1 MVTSVVEVLGNVF
14 EFAFKLGFLKGRV
27 EDYESFK
34 ESGFEEIKS
43 KFLSNELEELA
54 FVWEQLK
61 GLVPFEL
68 GNPPQELK
76 NLGLGQTDKNT
87 LLFLFLLGYYEGSLY
102 GKGFRDIKDIRF
114 IKYQLGE
121 GSQIA
126 GIYINADLLFI
137 ADGVLYVVDFK
148 LGGAEGDIRT
158 LLDKGEGVIP
168 YRVYGLPVNV
178 SLGEVGFERFVLS
191 LLEMEEELLSLKTAN
206 PELKGF
212 LQVISYG
219 VDYLCEEKP
228 KDVREVS
235 LSLFYPLAEPFSA
248 RFYWN
253 GEDLSPYRER
263 VRQLYEKI
271 KQIDWEYSQ
280 AVAES
285 RARRE
290 RLLEEVPKEI
300 ERLKEEM
307 QKRENVEEIIEPGKI
322 AETRKHVGKE
332 LDDFFSKTQDIKA
345 LCLLHSAGSGKTTQ
359 TRNRILMQE
368 GKHIVLY
375 MATRKVLVDREYKK
389 LKDLKDAL
397 EGSGKGIDPRDKE
410 YIKVFEYLKHSNKS
424 IGLVYEKR
432 QDSKGRHVEN
442 IGDTYRNLSANS
454 GILKRTVEQILNLI
468 GKKDIIWALCTQQ
481 ALVESQFGKATSE
494 HLKELA
500 SRRITD
506 QYTFHIILDEFL
518 GHSNGLYAIE
528 EMFNFL
534 EKVKEKGG
542 RANLYL
548 FDANGYSPAILKKL
562 LEEYGEFKVVPESL
576 VIVDFKEEEDFK
588 HKDIEVS
595 VRAKHGYPSPKIIVK
610 RKFLFVDEVKK
621 VGEAK
626 EELVNRIVGYIK
638 HTFKDKHNQTAF
650 LFLQSKELLAMLKT
664 RLEDEGYSCLVAT
677 ADSRKS
683 QERINQGNEDIILS
697 TSALSRGID
706 LSRPHKPI
714 NKIYA
719 IIMDF
724 GIESNLVEM
733 IQAISRARGDEET
746 EKNPKELHFVY
757 PIYPQ
762 WDSSI
767 ERILEYEPEADEQ
780 ILRLMIT
787 KHALNQ
793 KLLLDKVVFGIV
805 EQFVKSGKE
814 KVLVP
819 LPTQYATRYIPHEVA
834 NMEGFLSFLENII
847 PFVEDKEK
855 KDKVEK
861 LYNTLLSAIFVS
873 VVQIDFKKEFEYY
886 HPYILFEKQQVRYHF
901 DNEKRGKIKKLFE
914 ELKEILEDHNQ
925 DKTNELKS
933 FIEGGLPSTL
943 ENMPTI
949 IPVYALVLTEHFL
962 REKEQVN
969 FKIRGRIG
977 RGEADALMG
986 SVKPTTYCFV
996 GTLKEYACVPLGED
1010 YPYKEVLSGRFAKF
1024 PIEFIIKLLGE

>member
-1 MVTSVVEVLGNVF
+1 MATPVVEVLGKVF

-43 KFLSNELEELA
+43 EFLSNGLKELA
-54 FVWEQLK
+54 SVWEQLK

-68 GNPPQELK
+68 ENPPQELK

-102 GKGFRDIKDIRF
+102 GKGFKDVRF

-148 LGGAEGDIRT
+148 LGGAEGDIRA
-158 LLDKGEGVIP
+158 LLDKGEGTIP

-212 LQVISYG
+212 LQVVSYA

-228 KDVREVS
+228 RDVREVS

-271 KQIDWEYSQ
+271 KPIDWEYSQ

-307 QKRENVEEIIEPGKI
+307 QKRENIEEIIEPGKI
-322 AETRKHVGKE
+322 AETRKHVEKK
-332 LDDFFSKTQDIKA
+332 LDEFFSKTQDVKA

-389 LKDLKDAL
+389 LKNLKDAL
-397 EGSGKGIDPRDKE
+397 EGNGKGIDPRDRE
-410 YIKVFEYLKHSNKS
+410 YIEVLEYLKNSNKS
-424 IGLVYEKR
+424 LGLVYEKR
-432 QDSKGRHVEN
+432 QDSKGKYVEN
-442 IGDTYRNLSANS
+442 IGDTYRNLSANR

-481 ALVESQFGKATSE
+481 ALVESQYGKATSE
-494 HLKELA
+494 HLYHLLSK
-500 SRRITD
+500 RITD

-534 EKVKEKGG
+534 EKVKQKGG

-610 RKFLFVDEVKK
+610 RKFLFMDEAKKVEEVK
-621 VGEAK
+621 G
-626 EELVNRIVGYIK
+626 ELVNKIADYIK
-638 HTFKDKHNQTAF
+638 HTFKDKHGQTAF
-650 LFLQSKELLAMLKT
+650 LFLQNKELLAKLKDH
-664 RLEDEGYSCLVAT
+664 LEDEGYSCLIAT

-683 QERINQGNEDIILS
+683 QDRINQGNEDIILS

-746 EKNPKELHFVY
+746 EKNPKELHLVY

-762 WDSSI
+762 RDTLF
-767 ERILEYEPEADEQ
+767 ERILQYEPNADEQ

-787 KHALNQ
+787 KHTLNQ

-819 LPTQYATRYIPHEVA
+819 LPTQYATRYIPNEVA
-834 NMEGFLSFLENII
+834 NIEGFLSFLENII
-847 PFVEDKEK
+847 HFVEDEEK
-855 KDKVEK
+855 RKKVES
-861 LYNTLLSAIFVS
+861 LYDTLLSAIFVNA
-873 VVQIDFKKEFEYY
+873 VQIDFRKEFEYY
-886 HPYILFEKQQVRYHF
+886 HPYILFEKQQVRYDF
-901 DNEKRGKIKKLFE
+901 QNEKRWKIKKLFE

-933 FIEGGLPSTL
+933 FIEGGLTSTL

-962 REKEQVN
+962 KEKEKVN
-969 FKIRGRIG
+969 FKIKGRIG
-977 RGEADALMG
+977 RGGADTLMR
-986 SVKPTTYCFV
+986 SVEPTTYCLV
-996 GTLKEYACVPLGED
+996 GTQKEYACVPLGED

>member
-1 MVTSVVEVLGNVF
+1 MANPKNIIFGDVF

-27 EDYESFK
+27 EDYEDFK
-34 ESGFEEIKS
+34 EGGFEKIKY
-43 KFLSNELEELA
+43 KFLKNGLEEI
-54 FVWEQLK
+54 FPVWEKLK
-61 GLVPFEL
+61 EYVPFEL
-68 GNPPQELK
+68 ENPPQELK

-87 LLFLFLLGYYEGSLY
+87 LRFLFLIGYYEGSFY
-102 GKGFRDIKDIRF
+102 GRGFKDVNL
-114 IKYQLGE
+114 IKYELGE

-126 GIYINADLLFI
+126 GIYCNADLMFI
-137 ADGVLYVVDFK
+137 SDGILYVVDLK
-148 LGGAEGDIRT
+148 LGGAEEDIKA
-158 LLDKGEGVIP
+158 LLDIGQGTIP
-168 YRVYGLPVNV
+168 YKVYGLPVNV
-178 SLGEVGFERFVLS
+178 SLGEVGFERFVSS
-191 LLEMEEELLSLKTAN
+191 LLEMEDHLLSLKTAN

-212 LQVISYG
+212 LQVVSYG

-228 KDVREVS
+228 KDVREIS

-271 KQIDWEYSQ
+271 REIDWEYSQ

-285 RARRE
+285 RAREE
-290 RLLEEVPKEI
+290 RLLEEVQKDI
-300 ERLKEEM
+300 KRLKEEM
-307 QKRENVEEIIEPGKI
+307 QKRENTEEIIEPGKI
-322 AETRKHVGKE
+322 DEARKHVEKE
-332 LDDFFSKTQDIKA
+332 LDEFFSKTQDVRA
-345 LCLLHSAGSGKTTQ
+345 LCLLHSAGSGKTTK

-397 EGSGKGIDPRDKE
+397 EGNGEGIDPRDEE
-410 YIKVFEYLKHSNKS
+410 YKKVLEYLKKSNKS

-432 QDSKGRHVEN
+432 QNSKSKYVEN
-442 IGDTYRNLSANS
+442 IGDTYKNSSVKS
-454 GILKRTVEQILNLI
+454 GILKRTVEEILKLTDKN
-468 GKKDIIWALCTQQ
+468 DIIWALCTQQ
-481 ALVESQFGKATSE
+481 ALVESQYGNATSE
-494 HLKELA
+494 HLKKLA
-500 SRRITD
+500 SRHITD

-528 EMFNFL
+528 KMFEFL
-534 EKVKEKGG
+534 KEIRQKGG
-542 RANLYL
+542 KANLYL

-562 LEEYGEFKVVPESL
+562 LEEYGKFKVVPESL
-576 VIVDFKEEEDFK
+576 VIVDFKEEEDFE
-588 HKDIEVS
+588 HKGIEVS

-610 RKFLFVDEVKK
+610 RKFLFVDEVKRSD
-621 VGEAK
+621 
-626 EELVNRIVGYIK
+626 EELANRMAEYIK
-638 HTFKDKHNQTAF
+638 HTFKDKHIQTAF
-650 LFLQSKELLAMLKT
+650 LFLQNKELLAMLKS
-664 RLEDEGYSCLVAT
+664 RLEDEGYSCLIAT

-683 QERINQGNEDIILS
+683 QDRINQGNEDVILS

-719 IIMDF
+719 IITDF

-746 EKNPKELHFVY
+746 EKIPKELHLVY

-762 WDSSI
+762 RD
-767 ERILEYEPEADEQ
+767 EFFEKILEYEPPEANEK
-780 ILRLMIT
+780 ILRLLIT
-787 KHALNQ
+787 KHTLNQ
-793 KLLLDKVVFGIV
+793 KLILDRVVFGIV
-805 EQFVKSGKE
+805 EQFVKSGKK

-819 LPTQYATRYIPHEVA
+819 LPSQYATRYIPNEVA
-834 NMEGFLSFLENII
+834 DIEGFLSFLENII
-847 PFVEDKEK
+847 PFVEDQEK
-855 KDKVEK
+855 KEKVEK

-886 HPYILFEKQQVRYHF
+886 HPYILFEKQQVRYRF
-901 DNEKRGKIKKLFE
+901 ENKKRGKIKELFE
-914 ELKEILEDHNQ
+914 ELEEILKDHNQ
-925 DKTNELKS
+925 EKTGELKD
-933 FIEGGLPSTL
+933 FIESGLTYTSKT
-943 ENMPTI
+943 MPTI

-962 REKEQVN
+962 RENEKVE
-969 FKIRGRIG
+969 FKITGRIG
-977 RGEADALMG
+977 RGKADTLMG
-986 SVKPTTYCFV
+986 SVKPITYCSG

-1024 PIEFIIKLLGE
+1024 PVDFIMKLLEE

>member
-1 MVTSVVEVLGNVF
+1 MATPVVEVLGDVF

-34 ESGFEEIKS
+34 EGGFESIRF
-43 KFLSNELEELA
+43 KFLDKELEELV

-61 GLVPFEL
+61 GLVSFEL
-68 GNPPQELK
+68 ENPPQGLK

-87 LLFLFLLGYYEGSLY
+87 LLFLFLLGYYEGSFY
-102 GKGFRDIKDIRF
+102 GKGFKDVRL
-114 IKYQLGE
+114 IKYELGE

-126 GIYINADLLFI
+126 GIYPNADLLFV

-148 LGGAEGDIRT
+148 LAGAEGDIRA
-158 LLDKGEGVIP
+158 LLDKGEGSIP

-178 SLGEVGFERFVLS
+178 SLGEVGFERFVFS
-191 LLEMEEELLSLKTAN
+191 LLEMEEELLSLETAN

-212 LQVISYG
+212 LQVVSYG

-263 VRQLYEKI
+263 IRQLYEKI

-280 AVAES
+280 AVAEG

-307 QKRENVEEIIEPGKI
+307 QKRENTEEIIEPGKI

-332 LDDFFSKTQDIKA
+332 LDEFFSKAQDIKA

-368 GKHIVLY
+368 GKQIVLY

-389 LKDLKDAL
+389 LKDLTDAL
-397 EGSGKGIDPRDKE
+397 EGNGKGIDPQDKE
-410 YIKVFEYLKHSNKS
+410 YIKVLEYLKNSNKS

-432 QDSKGRHVEN
+432 QDRKGRHVEN

-454 GILKRTVEQILNLI
+454 GILKRTVEEILKLTD
-468 GKKDIIWALCTQQ
+468 KKDIIWALCTQQ

-494 HLKELA
+494 HLNNLA

-518 GHSNGLYAIE
+518 GDRNGLYAIE

-534 EKVKEKGG
+534 GKVKERGG
-542 RANLYL
+542 KANLYL

-562 LEEYGEFKVVPESL
+562 LEEYGEYKVVPESL
-576 VIVDFKEEEDFK
+576 VMVDFKEEEDFR

-595 VRAKHGYPSPKIIVK
+595 VRARHGYPSPKIIVK
-610 RKFLFVDEVKK
+610 RKFLFMDEAKD
-621 VGEAK
+621 EIK
-626 EELVNRIVGYIK
+626 EELVSRIAGYIK
-638 HTFKDKHNQTAF
+638 HTFEDKNSQTAF
-650 LFLQSKELLAMLKT
+650 LFLQNKELLAKLKDH
-664 RLEDEGYSCLVAT
+664 LEDEGYSCLVAT

-683 QERINQGNEDIILS
+683 QDRINQGNEDIILS

-719 IIMDF
+719 IITDF

-762 WDSSI
+762 RDALF
-767 ERILEYEPEADEQ
+767 ERILQYEPNADEQ
-780 ILRLMIT
+780 ILRLMIR
-787 KHALNQ
+787 KHTLKQ
-793 KLLLDKVVFGIV
+793 KLLLDRVVFGIV
-805 EQFVKSGKE
+805 EQFVKSGKG

-819 LPTQYATRYIPHEVA
+819 LPSQYAARYIPNEVA
-834 NMEGFLSFLENII
+834 NIEGFLSFLENIVL
-847 PFVEDKEK
+847 FVEDEEK
-855 KDKVEK
+855 RKKVEK
-861 LYNTLLSAIFVS
+861 LSHTLLSALFVNA
-873 VVQIDFKKEFEYY
+873 VQIDFRKEFEYY
-886 HPYILFEKQQVRYHF
+886 HPYILFEKQEVRSAF
-901 DNEKRGKIKKLFE
+901 ENEKRGKIKKLFE
-914 ELKEILEDHNQ
+914 ELEEVLKDHNQ
-925 DKTNELKS
+925 DKADELKS
-933 FIEGGLPSTL
+933 FIEGGLPPTSKS
-943 ENMPTI
+943 MPTI

-977 RGEADALMG
+977 RGNAYTLMG
-986 SVKPTTYCFV
+986 NVEPTTYCLV
-996 GTLKEYACVPLGED
+996 GTPKEYACVPLGED

>member
-1 MVTSVVEVLGNVF
+1 MATPVVEVLGDVF

-34 ESGFEEIKS
+34 EGGFEKIKS
-43 KFLSNELEELA
+43 EFLKNGLEELV

-68 GNPPQELK
+68 ENPPQELK

-87 LLFLFLLGYYEGSLY
+87 LLFLFLLGYYEGSFY
-102 GKGFRDIKDIRF
+102 GRSFKDVRF

-126 GIYINADLLFI
+126 GIYPNADLLFI

-148 LGGAEGDIRT
+148 LGGAEGEIRA
-158 LLDKGEGVIP
+158 LLDKGEGSIP

-178 SLGEVGFERFVLS
+178 SLGEVGFERFVFS
-191 LLEMEEELLSLKTAN
+191 LLEMEEELLSLETAN

-219 VDYLCEEKP
+219 VDYLAEEKP

-263 VRQLYEKI
+263 IRQLYEEI
-271 KQIDWEYSQ
+271 KRIDWEYSQ
-280 AVAES
+280 AVAEG

-290 RLLEEVPKEI
+290 RLLEEVSRQI
-300 ERLKEEM
+300 ERLKEEI
-307 QKRENVEEIIEPGKI
+307 QRRESTQEMVKPGKI
-322 AETRKHVGKE
+322 NETRKHVEKE
-332 LDDFFSKTQDIKA
+332 LDEFFSKAQDIKA

-375 MATRKVLVDREYKK
+375 MATRKVLVDREHKELEK
-389 LKDLKDAL
+389 IRNTL
-397 EGSGKGIDPRDKE
+397 EGTGEGIDPMDEK
-410 YIKVFEYLKHSNKS
+410 YKKVLEYLKNSNKS
-424 IGLVYEKR
+424 IGLVYERK
-432 QDSKGRHVEN
+432 QNSKSKHVKN
-442 IGDTYRNLSANS
+442 VGDTYEKLNPSS
-454 GILKRTVEQILNLI
+454 GILKRTVEEILKFIDN
-468 GKKDIIWALCTQQ
+468 KDIIWAFCTQQ
-481 ALVESQFGKATSE
+481 ALVESQYGRATSE
-494 HLKELA
+494 HLDRLL
-500 SRRITD
+500 SGRIRT

-528 EMFNFL
+528 EMLGFL
-534 EKVKEKGG
+534 RKVKKEGG

-548 FDANGYSPAILKKL
+548 FDANGYSPAVLQKL
-562 LEEYGEFKVVPESL
+562 LKEYGEFEVVPESL
-576 VIVDFKEEEDFK
+576 VIVDFKEEEDFEY
-588 HKDIEVS
+588 DGIEVS
-595 VRAKHGYPSPKIIVK
+595 VRAKHGYPSPEITVK
-610 RKFLFVDEVKK
+610 RRFLFMDEAKDI
-621 VGEAK
+621 K
-626 EELVNRIVGYIK
+626 EELANRIAEYIK
-638 HTFKDKHNQTAF
+638 LTFEDKNSQTAF
-650 LFLQSKELLAMLKT
+650 LFLQSKELLAMLKA
-664 RLEDEGYSCLVAT
+664 RLEDEGYSCLIAT

-719 IIMDF
+719 IITDF

-733 IQAISRARGDEET
+733 IQAISRARGDTKTEED
-746 EKNPKELHFVY
+746 PKEIHLVY

-762 WDSSI
+762 RDFI
-767 ERILEYEPEADEQ
+767 FERILQYEPDADEQ

-787 KHALNQ
+787 KHTLSQ
-793 KLLLDKVVFGIV
+793 KLLLDRVVFGIV
-805 EQFVKSGKE
+805 EQFVKSSKG

-819 LPTQYATRYIPHEVA
+819 LPSQYATRYIPNEVA
-834 NMEGFLSFLENII
+834 DMQGFLSFLENIV
-847 PFVEDKEK
+847 PFLEDKENRE
-855 KDKVEK
+855 KVKK
-861 LYNTLLSAIFVS
+861 LYETLLSALFVS
-873 VVQIDFKKEFEYY
+873 AVQIDFKKDFEYY
-886 HPYILFEKQQVRYHF
+886 HPYILFERQEVRSAF
-901 DNEKRGKIKKLFE
+901 DNEKRWKIKKLFE
-914 ELKEILEDHNQ
+914 ELEETLKEENSE
-925 DKTNELKS
+925 KTQELGN
-933 FIEGGLPSTL
+933 FIKNGLPYISKR
-943 ENMPTI
+943 MPTI

-962 REKEQVN
+962 RERERVQ

-977 RGEADALMG
+977 RGKADTLMG
-986 SVKPTTYCFV
+986 DVEPFTYCLV
-996 GTLKEYACVPLGED
+996 GTPKEYACVPLGED

-1024 PIEFIIKLLGE
+1024 PIEFIIKLLRE

>member
-1 MVTSVVEVLGNVF
+1 MATQVVEILGEVF

-27 EDYESFK
+27 EDYDSFT
-34 ESGFEEIKS
+34 EDGFERIKS
-43 KFLSNELEELA
+43 KFLQNGLEELA
-54 FVWEQLK
+54 YVWEQLK
-61 GLVPFEL
+61 EHVPFEL
-68 GNPPQELK
+68 ENPPQGLK

-87 LLFLFLLGYYEGSLY
+87 LLFLFLLGYYEGSFY
-102 GKGFRDIKDIRF
+102 GKGFKNVRF

-126 GIYINADLLFI
+126 GIYPNADLLFV

-148 LGGAEGDIRT
+148 LAGAEGDIRA
-158 LLDKGEGVIP
+158 LLDKGEGSIP
-168 YRVYGLPVNV
+168 YRIYGLPVNV
-178 SLGEVGFERFVLS
+178 SLGEVGFERFVFS
-191 LLEMEEELLSLKTAN
+191 LLEMEEELLSLETAN

-212 LQVISYG
+212 LQVVSYG
-219 VDYLCEEKP
+219 VDYLCEEMP

-263 VRQLYEKI
+263 IKQLYEKLRTV
-271 KQIDWEYSQ
+271 DWEYSQ
-280 AVAES
+280 AVAEG
-285 RARRE
+285 RARKE

-307 QKRENVEEIIEPGKI
+307 QKRENTEEIIKPGKI
-322 AETRKHVGKE
+322 TETRKHVKKE
-332 LDDFFSKTQDIKA
+332 LYKFFSKAQDIKA
-345 LCLLHSAGSGKTTQ
+345 LCLLHSAGAGKTTQ
-359 TRNRILMQE
+359 TRNQILMQE

-397 EGSGKGIDPRDKE
+397 ERTVKGINPRDGE
-410 YIKVFEYLKHSNKS
+410 YKKVLEYLKNSNKS

-432 QDSKGRHVEN
+432 QNRKGRHVEN

-454 GILKRTVEQILNLI
+454 GILKRTVEEILKLTD
-468 GKKDIIWALCTQQ
+468 KKDIIWALCTQQ
-481 ALVESQFGKATSE
+481 ALVESQYGKATSE
-494 HLKELA
+494 HLNNLA

-518 GHSNGLYAIE
+518 GHSNGLYAID

-534 EKVKEKGG
+534 EKVKGKGG

-576 VIVDFKEEEDFK
+576 VIVDFKEEDFK
-588 HKDIEVS
+588 HKHIEVS
-595 VRAKHGYPSPKIIVK
+595 VRANHGYPSPKIIVK
-610 RKFLFVDEVKK
+610 RKFLSMDEAKDIK
-621 VGEAK
+621 VK
-626 EELVNRIVGYIK
+626 EELVNRISKYIK
-638 HTFKDKHNQTAF
+638 LTFEDKDSQTAF

-664 RLEDEGYSCLVAT
+664 CLEEEGYSCLIAT

-683 QERINQGNEDIILS
+683 QDRINQGNEDIILS

-706 LSRPHKPI
+706 LSRPYKPI

-719 IIMDF
+719 IIIDF

-762 WDSSI
+762 RDTLF
-767 ERILEYEPEADEQ
+767 ERILQYEPNADEQ
-780 ILRLMIT
+780 VLRLMIR
-787 KHALNQ
+787 KHTLKQ
-793 KLLLDKVVFGIV
+793 KLLLDQVVFGIV
-805 EQFVKSGKE
+805 EQFVKSSKG

-819 LPTQYATRYIPHEVA
+819 LPSQYATRYIPNEVA
-834 NMEGFLSFLENII
+834 DIEGFLSFLENIVPI
-847 PFVEDKEK
+847 VENEEK
-855 KDKVEK
+855 RKKVEK
-861 LYNTLLSAIFVS
+861 LYHTLLSAIFVS
-873 VVQIDFKKEFEYY
+873 AVHIDFKKEFEYY
-886 HPYILFEKQQVRYHF
+886 HPYILFEKQEVRYAF
-901 DNEKRGKIKKLFE
+901 ENEKRGKIKKLFE
-914 ELKEILEDHNQ
+914 ELEEILRDHNQ
-925 DKTNELKS
+925 DKTDELKN
-933 FIEGGLPSTL
+933 FINSGLPSTL
-943 ENMPTI
+943 KRMPTI
-949 IPVYALVLTEHFL
+949 IPVCALVLTEHFL
-962 REKEQVN
+962 REKEMVE
-969 FKIRGRIG
+969 FEIMGRIG
-977 RGEADALMG
+977 RGKADTLMG
-986 SVKPTTYCFV
+986 NVEPITYCFV
-996 GTLKEYACVPLGED
+996 GTPKEYACVPLGED

>member
-1 MVTSVVEVLGNVF
+1 MATPVVEVLGDVF

-34 ESGFEEIKS
+34 EGGFEKIKS
-43 KFLSNELEELA
+43 EFIDKGLEELA

-68 GNPPQELK
+68 ENPPQGLK

-87 LLFLFLLGYYEGSLY
+87 LLFLFLLGYYEGALY
-102 GKGFRDIKDIRF
+102 GRGFRDVRL
-114 IKYQLGE
+114 IKYELGQ

-126 GIYINADLLFI
+126 GIYPNADLLFI

-148 LGGAEGDIRT
+148 LGGAEGDIRA
-158 LLDKGEGVIP
+158 LLDKGEGSIP

-178 SLGEVGFERFVLS
+178 SLGEVGFERFVFS
-191 LLEMEEELLSLKTAN
+191 LLEMEEEILSLETAN

-212 LQVISYG
+212 LQVVSYG

-263 VRQLYEKI
+263 IRQLYDKLR
-271 KQIDWEYSQ
+271 QIDWEYSQ
-280 AVAES
+280 AVAEG

-290 RLLEEVPKEI
+290 RLLEDVPKEI

-307 QKRENVEEIIEPGKI
+307 QKRENTEEIIEPGKI
-322 AETRKHVGKE
+322 DETRKHVGKE
-332 LDDFFSKTQDIKA
+332 LDEFFSREQDIKA

-389 LKDLKDAL
+389 LKDLMDAL
-397 EGSGKGIDPRDKE
+397 EGNGEDIDLQDEE
-410 YIKVFEYLKHSNKS
+410 YKKVLECLKNSSKS
-424 IGLVYEKR
+424 IGLVYERR
-432 QDSKGRHVEN
+432 QDRKGKHVEN
-442 IGDTYRNLSANS
+442 IGDTYRNSSINS
-454 GILKRTVEQILNLI
+454 GILKRTVEQISKLI
-468 GKKDIIWALCTQQ
+468 DDKKDIIWALCTQQ
-481 ALVESQFGKATSE
+481 ALVESQYGKATSE
-494 HLKELA
+494 HLNNLA
-500 SRRITD
+500 SKRITD

-528 EMFNFL
+528 QMFDFL
-534 EKVKEKGG
+534 GKVKEKGG
-542 RANLYL
+542 KANLYL
-548 FDANGYSPAILKKL
+548 FDANGYSPAILGKL

-588 HKDIEVS
+588 HKDIEVN

-610 RKFLFVDEVKK
+610 RKFLFVDEAKKADEVKK
-621 VGEAK
+621 
-626 EELVNRIVGYIK
+626 ELANRIAEYIK
-638 HTFKDKHNQTAF
+638 RTFEGKNRQTAF

-664 RLEDEGYSCLVAT
+664 RLEDEGYSCLIAT

-683 QERINQGNEDIILS
+683 QDRINQGDEDIILS

-762 WDSSI
+762 WDALF
-767 ERILEYEPEADEQ
+767 ERILEYEPKADEQ

-787 KHALNQ
+787 KHTLNQ
-793 KLLLDKVVFGIV
+793 KLLLDRVVFGIV
-805 EQFVKSGKE
+805 EQFVKSGKG

-819 LPTQYATRYIPHEVA
+819 LPSQYATRYIPNEVA
-834 NMEGFLSFLENII
+834 DMEGFLSFLENIV

-855 KDKVEK
+855 REEVEN
-861 LYNTLLSAIFVS
+861 LYHTLLSALFVS
-873 VVQIDFKKEFEYY
+873 AVQIDFKKDFEYY
-886 HPYILFEKQQVRYHF
+886 HPYILFERQDVRSAF

-914 ELKEILEDHNQ
+914 ELEKILKDHNQ
-925 DKTNELKS
+925 EKTDEIKS
-933 FIEGGLPSTL
+933 FIKGGLPYISKSI
-943 ENMPTI
+943 PTI

-962 REKEQVN
+962 KENEQVN
-969 FKIRGRIG
+969 FRIRGRIG
-977 RGEADALMG
+977 RGKADTLMG
-986 SVKPTTYCFV
+986 NVEPTTYCFV
-996 GTLKEYACVPLGED
+996 GTPKEYACVPLGED

>member
-1 MVTSVVEVLGNVF
+1 M
-14 EFAFKLGFLKGRV
+14 
-27 EDYESFK
+27 
-34 ESGFEEIKS
+34 I
-43 KFLSNELEELA
+43 
-54 FVWEQLK
+54 
-61 GLVPFEL
+61 
-68 GNPPQELK
+68 
-76 NLGLGQTDKNT
+76 
-87 LLFLFLLGYYEGSLY
+87 GYYEGSFY
-102 GKGFRDIKDIRF
+102 GRGFKDVRL
-114 IKYQLGE
+114 IKYEPGE

-126 GIYINADLLFI
+126 GIYPNADLMFV
-137 ADGVLYVVDFK
+137 ADEVLYVVDFK
-148 LGGAEGDIRT
+148 LAGAEKDIKALLDIRV
-158 LLDKGEGVIP
+158 GSIP

-178 SLGEVGFERFVLS
+178 SLGEISFERFVLS
-191 LLEMEEELLSLKTAN
+191 LLKMERELLSLKTAN

-212 LQVISYG
+212 LQVVSYG

-263 VRQLYEKI
+263 VRQLYDKLR
-271 KQIDWEYSQ
+271 QIDWEYSQ
-280 AVAES
+280 AVVES

-290 RLLEEVPKEI
+290 RLLEEVPKDI
-300 ERLKEEM
+300 EKLKKEM
-307 QKRENVEEIIEPGKI
+307 QKRENTEEIIEPGKI
-322 AETRKHVGKE
+322 EEARKHVGKE
-332 LDDFFSKTQDIKA
+332 LDKFFSNTQDVKA

-389 LKDLKDAL
+389 IKDLKDAL
-397 EGSGKGIDPRDKE
+397 EGNGGGIDPQDEE
-410 YIKVFEYLKHSNKS
+410 YKKVLEYLKKSNKS

-432 QDSKGRHVEN
+432 QNSKGRHVEN

-468 GKKDIIWALCTQQ
+468 GKNDIIWALYTQQ
-481 ALVESQFGKATSE
+481 ALVETQFGDATSR
-494 HLKELA
+494 HLDNLLSK
-500 SRRITD
+500 RITD

-518 GHSNGLYAIE
+518 GYSNGLYAIE
-528 EMFNFL
+528 EMFDFL
-534 EKVKEKGG
+534 GKVKERGG

-562 LEEYGEFKVVPESL
+562 LEEYGEYKVVPESL

-588 HKDIEVS
+588 HKNIEVS

-610 RKFLFVDEVKK
+610 RKFLFMDDAKDEI
-621 VGEAK
+621 K
-626 EELVNRIVGYIK
+626 EELVSRIAGYIK
-638 HTFKDKHNQTAF
+638 HTFEDRHSQTAF
-650 LFLQSKELLAMLKT
+650 LFLQNKELLAMLKT

-683 QERINQGNEDIILS
+683 QDRINQGNEDIILS

-719 IIMDF
+719 IITDF

-733 IQAISRARGDEET
+733 IQAISRARGDEKT
-746 EKNPKELHFVY
+746 EKIPKELHLVY

-762 WDSSI
+762 RDEFF
-767 ERILEYEPEADEQ
+767 ERILEYEPPEADEQ
-780 ILRLMIT
+780 ILRLLIT
-787 KHALNQ
+787 KHTLNQ
-793 KLLLDKVVFGIV
+793 KILLDSVIFRIV

-819 LPTQYATRYIPHEVA
+819 LPSQYATRYIPNEVA
-834 NMEGFLSFLENII
+834 DIEGFLSFLENIV
-847 PFVEDKEK
+847 PFVEDEEK
-855 KDKVEK
+855 KEKVEK

-873 VVQIDFKKEFEYY
+873 AVQIDFKKEFEYY
-886 HPYILFEKQQVRYHF
+886 HPYILFEKQEVRSSAF
-901 DNEKRGKIKKLFE
+901 ENNEKRWKIKKLFD

-933 FIEGGLPSTL
+933 FIESGLPSTSKS
-943 ENMPTI
+943 MPTI
-949 IPVYALVLTEHFL
+949 IPVYALVLTKHFL
-962 REKEQVN
+962 RENEKVE
-969 FKIRGRIG
+969 FKIMGRIG
-977 RGEADALMG
+977 RGKADTLMG
-986 SVKPTTYCFV
+986 SVKPVTRCFV
-996 GTLKEYACVPLGED
+996 GTIKEYACVPLGED

-1024 PIEFIIKLLGE
+1024 PIDFIMNLLEE

>member
-1 MVTSVVEVLGNVF
+1 MANPRNIILGDVF

-34 ESGFEEIKS
+34 EGGFEKIKY
-43 KFLSNELEELA
+43 KFLKNGLEEIVP
-54 FVWEQLK
+54 VWEKLK
-61 GLVPFEL
+61 EHVPFEL
-68 GNPPQELK
+68 GYPPQELK

-87 LLFLFLLGYYEGSLY
+87 LRFLFLLGYYEGSFY
-102 GKGFRDIKDIRF
+102 GRGFKDVRL
-114 IKYQLGE
+114 IKYELEE

-126 GIYINADLLFI
+126 GIYLNADLMFI
-137 ADGVLYVVDFK
+137 SDEVLYVVDLK
-148 LGGAEGDIRT
+148 LGGAEKDIKA
-158 LLDKGEGVIP
+158 LLDIGQGTIP

-178 SLGEVGFERFVLS
+178 SLGEISFERFVLS
-191 LLEMEEELLSLKTAN
+191 LLKMKEEILSLKTAS

-212 LQVISYG
+212 LQVVSYG
-219 VDYLCEEKP
+219 VDYLCEKKP
-228 KDVREVS
+228 EDVREIS

-271 KQIDWEYSQ
+271 REIDWEYSQ

-285 RARRE
+285 RAREE
-290 RLLEEVPKEI
+290 RLLEEVPKDI
-300 ERLKEEM
+300 ERLRKEM
-307 QKRENVEEIIEPGKI
+307 RKKENTEEIIEPGKI
-322 AETRKHVGKE
+322 DEARKHVEKE
-332 LDDFFSKTQDIKA
+332 LDEFFSKTQDVKA

-359 TRNRILMQE
+359 TRNRIFMQE

-397 EGSGKGIDPRDKE
+397 EGNGEGIDPQDEE
-410 YIKVFEYLKHSNKS
+410 YKKVLEYLRKSNKS

-432 QDSKGRHVEN
+432 QDSKSKYVEN
-442 IGDTYRNLSANS
+442 IGDIYKNLSANS
-454 GILKRTVEQILNLI
+454 GILKRTVEQIRKLVDKN
-468 GKKDIIWALCTQQ
+468 DIIWALCTQQ
-481 ALVESQFGKATSE
+481 ALVESQYGNATSE
-494 HLKELA
+494 HLYNLLSK
-500 SRRITD
+500 RITD

-534 EKVKEKGG
+534 EKVKERGG
-542 RANLYL
+542 KANLYL

-562 LEEYGEFKVVPESL
+562 LEEYGKFKVVPESL

-588 HKDIEVS
+588 YKNIEIS

-621 VGEAK
+621 SDK
-626 EELVNRIVGYIK
+626 ELANRIAEYIK

-650 LFLQSKELLAMLKT
+650 LFLQNKELLAMLKD
-664 RLEDEGYSCLVAT
+664 RLKGEGYSCLIAT

-683 QERINQGNEDIILS
+683 QDRINQGNEDIILS

-719 IIMDF
+719 IITDF

-762 WDSSI
+762 RDTLF
-767 ERILEYEPEADEQ
+767 ERILQYEPNADEQ
-780 ILRLMIT
+780 ILRLMIR
-787 KHALNQ
+787 KHTLKQ
-793 KLLLDKVVFGIV
+793 KLLLDRVVFGIV
-805 EQFVKSGKE
+805 EQFVKSGKG

-819 LPTQYATRYIPHEVA
+819 LPTQYATRYIPNEVA
-834 NMEGFLSFLENII
+834 NIEGFLSFLENII
-847 PFVEDKEK
+847 PFVEDEK
-855 KDKVEK
+855 KREKVKK
-861 LYNTLLSAIFVS
+861 LYHTLLSALFVNA
-873 VVQIDFKKEFEYY
+873 VQIDFRKEFEYY
-886 HPYILFEKQQVRYHF
+886 HPYILFEKQQVRYRF
-901 DNEKRGKIKKLFE
+901 ENEKRWKIKKLFE

-925 DKTNELKS
+925 DKTNELKNL
-933 FIEGGLPSTL
+933 IESGLPSTSK
-943 ENMPTI
+943 NMPTI

-962 REKEQVN
+962 KEKEKVN

-977 RGEADALMG
+977 RGNADTLMG
-986 SVKPTTYCFV
+986 NVEPTTYCFV
-996 GTLKEYACVPLGED
+996 GNPKEYACVPLGED

>member
-1 MVTSVVEVLGNVF
+1 MATPVVEVLGDVF

-34 ESGFEEIKS
+34 EGEFEKIKS
-43 KFLSNELEELA
+43 EFIDKGLEELV

-68 GNPPQELK
+68 ENPPQGLK

-87 LLFLFLLGYYEGSLY
+87 LLFLFLLGYYEGALY
-102 GKGFRDIKDIRF
+102 GRGFRDVRL
-114 IKYQLGE
+114 IKYELGE

-126 GIYINADLLFI
+126 GIYPNADLLFV

-148 LGGAEGDIRT
+148 LAGAEGDIRV
-158 LLDKGEGVIP
+158 LLDKGEGSIP
-168 YRVYGLPVNV
+168 YRIYGLPVNV

-191 LLEMEEELLSLKTAN
+191 LLEMEEELLSLETAN

-212 LQVISYG
+212 LQVVSYG

-263 VRQLYEKI
+263 IRQLYEEI
-271 KQIDWEYSQ
+271 KPIDWEYSQ
-280 AVAES
+280 AVAEG

-307 QKRENVEEIIEPGKI
+307 QKRENTEEIIEPGKI

-332 LDDFFSKTQDIKA
+332 LDEFFSKAQDVKA

-389 LKDLKDAL
+389 LKDLMDAL
-397 EGSGKGIDPRDKE
+397 EGNGEDIDLQDEE
-410 YIKVFEYLKHSNKS
+410 YKKVLEHLKNSNKS
-424 IGLVYEKR
+424 IGLVYERR
-432 QDSKGRHVEN
+432 QDRKGRHVEN

-454 GILKRTVEQILNLI
+454 GILKRTVEQISKLI
-468 GKKDIIWALCTQQ
+468 DDKRDIIWALCTQQ
-481 ALVESQFGKATSE
+481 ALVKSQYGNTTSE
-494 HLKELA
+494 HLYKLL

-528 EMFNFL
+528 QMFDFL
-534 EKVKEKGG
+534 GKVKEKGG
-542 RANLYL
+542 KANLYL
-548 FDANGYSPAILKKL
+548 FDANGYSPAILGKL

-576 VIVDFKEEEDFK
+576 VIVDFKEEEDFR

-610 RKFLFVDEVKK
+610 RKFLFVDDAKDEI
-621 VGEAK
+621 K
-626 EELVNRIVGYIK
+626 EELANRIAEYIK
-638 HTFKDKHNQTAF
+638 HTFEDKNSQTAF
-650 LFLQSKELLAMLKT
+650 LFLQSKELLAMLKA
-664 RLEDEGYSCLVAT
+664 RLEDEGYSCLIAT

-683 QERINQGNEDIILS
+683 QDRINQGDEDIILS

-719 IIMDF
+719 AIMDF

-762 WDSSI
+762 RDTLF
-767 ERILEYEPEADEQ
+767 ERILQYEPNADEQ
-780 ILRLMIT
+780 ILRLMIR
-787 KHALNQ
+787 KHTLNQ
-793 KLLLDKVVFGIV
+793 KLLLDRVVFGIV
-805 EQFVKSGKE
+805 EQFVKSGKG

-819 LPTQYATRYIPHEVA
+819 LPSQYATKYIPNEVA
-834 NMEGFLSFLENII
+834 NIEGFLRFLENII
-847 PFVEDKEK
+847 PFVEDEEK
-855 KDKVEK
+855 REKVK
-861 LYNTLLSAIFVS
+861 NLYHTLLSAIFVNA
-873 VVQIDFKKEFEYY
+873 VQIDFRKEFEYY
-886 HPYILFEKQQVRYHF
+886 HPYILFEKQEVRSAF
-901 DNEKRGKIKKLFE
+901 GDEKRWKIKKLFE
-914 ELKEILEDHNQ
+914 ELEKILKDHNQ
-925 DKTNELKS
+925 DKTDELKS
-933 FIEGGLPSTL
+933 FIEGGLPSTSKG
-943 ENMPTI
+943 MPTI

-977 RGEADALMG
+977 RGKADTLMG
-986 SVKPTTYCFV
+986 SVEPTTYCFV
-996 GTLKEYACVPLGED
+996 GTEKEYACVPLGED

>member
-1 MVTSVVEVLGNVF
+1 MVEVLGDVF
-14 EFAFKLGFLKGRV
+14 EFAFKLGFLRGRV
-27 EDYESFK
+27 EEDESFK
-34 ESGFEEIKS
+34 DGGFEEIKS
-43 KFLSNELEELA
+43 EFLKNGLEELA
-54 FVWEQLK
+54 FAWEQLK
-61 GLVPFEL
+61 ELVPFEL
-68 GNPPQELK
+68 ENPPQELK

-87 LLFLFLLGYYEGSLY
+87 LLFLFLLGYYEGAFY
-102 GKGFRDIKDIRF
+102 GKGFRDIRL
-114 IKYQLGE
+114 IKYELGQ

-126 GIYINADLLFI
+126 GIYPNADLLFI
-137 ADGVLYVVDFK
+137 ADGVLYVADFK
-148 LGGAEGDIRT
+148 LGGAEGDIRA

-168 YRVYGLPVNV
+168 YRIYGLPVNV
-178 SLGEVGFERFVLS
+178 SLGEVGFERFVFS
-191 LLEMEEELLSLKTAN
+191 LLEMEEELLSLETAN

-212 LQVISYG
+212 LQVVSYG

-263 VRQLYEKI
+263 IRLLYEKI
-271 KQIDWEYSQ
+271 KPIDWEYSQ

-290 RLLEEVPKEI
+290 RLLEEVPKDI
-300 ERLKEEM
+300 EKLKEEM
-307 QKRENVEEIIEPGKI
+307 QKRENTEEIIEPGKI

-332 LDDFFSKTQDIKA
+332 LDEFFSKAQDVKA

-397 EGSGKGIDPRDKE
+397 EGNGKGIDPRDRE
-410 YIKVFEYLKHSNKS
+410 YKKVLEYLKNSNKN

-432 QDSKGRHVEN
+432 QDRKGRYVEN
-442 IGDTYRNLSANS
+442 IGDTYRNLSANK
-454 GILKRTVEQILNLI
+454 GILKRTVEEILKLI
-468 GKKDIIWALCTQQ
+468 DDKKDIIWALCTQQ
-481 ALVESQFGKATSE
+481 ALVKSQFGKATSE
-494 HLKELA
+494 HLDNLA

-518 GHSNGLYAIE
+518 GDRNGLYAIE

-534 EKVKEKGG
+534 EKVKQKGG
-542 RANLYL
+542 KANLYL
-548 FDANGYSPAILKKL
+548 FDANGYSPAILGKL
-562 LEEYGEFKVVPESL
+562 LEEYGEYKVVPESL
-576 VIVDFKEEEDFK
+576 VIVDFKEEEDFR

-610 RKFLFVDEVKK
+610 RKFLSMDDTKK
-621 VGEAK
+621 SD
-626 EELVNRIVGYIK
+626 EELVSRIAGYIK
-638 HTFKDKHNQTAF
+638 HTFEDRHSQTAF
-650 LFLQSKELLAMLKT
+650 LFLQHKELLAKLKDH
-664 RLEDEGYSCLVAT
+664 LEDEGYSCLVAT

-683 QERINQGNEDIILS
+683 QDRINQGNEDIILS

-762 WDSSI
+762 WDSLI
-767 ERILEYEPEADEQ
+767 ERILEYEPKADEQ
-780 ILRLMIT
+780 ILRLMIR
-787 KHALNQ
+787 KHTLKQ

-805 EQFVKSGKE
+805 EQFVKSGKG

-819 LPTQYATRYIPHEVA
+819 LPSQYATRYIPNEVA
-834 NMEGFLSFLENII
+834 NIEGFLRFLEHII
-847 PFVEDKEK
+847 PFVEDEEK
-855 KDKVEK
+855 KEKVEK
-861 LYNTLLSAIFVS
+861 LYNALLSALFVNA
-873 VVQIDFKKEFEYY
+873 VQIDFRKEFEYY
-886 HPYILFEKQQVRYHF
+886 HPYILFEKQEVRSAF
-901 DNEKRGKIKKLFE
+901 VNGKRWKIKKLFG
-914 ELKEILEDHNQ
+914 ELEKVLKDHNQ
-925 DKTNELKS
+925 DKTDELKS
-933 FIEGGLPSTL
+933 FIEGGLPSTSKS
-943 ENMPTI
+943 MPTI

-962 REKEQVN
+962 KENEQVN

-977 RGEADALMG
+977 RGGADTLMR
-986 SVKPTTYCFV
+986 SVEPTTYCLV
-996 GTLKEYACVPLGED
+996 GTPKEYACVPLGED

>member
-1 MVTSVVEVLGNVF
+1 MVEILGEVF

-27 EDYESFK
+27 EDYERFTK
-34 ESGFEEIKS
+34 DGFERIKS
-43 KFLSNELEELA
+43 KFLENGLEELA
-54 FVWEQLK
+54 YVWEQLK
-61 GLVPFEL
+61 EHVPFEL
-68 GNPPQELK
+68 ENPPQELK

-87 LLFLFLLGYYEGSLY
+87 LLFLFLLGYYEGSFH
-102 GKGFRDIKDIRF
+102 GKGFKNGRF

-126 GIYINADLLFI
+126 GIYPNADLLFI
-137 ADGVLYVVDFK
+137 ADGILYVVDFK
-148 LGGAEGDIRT
+148 LGGAEGDIRA
-158 LLDKGEGVIP
+158 LLDKGEGSIP

-178 SLGEVGFERFVLS
+178 SLGEVGFERFVFS
-191 LLEMEEELLSLKTAN
+191 LLEMEEELLSLETAN

-219 VDYLCEEKP
+219 VDYLAEEKP

-263 VRQLYEKI
+263 IKQLYEKLRPV
-271 KQIDWEYSQ
+271 DWKYSQ
-280 AVAES
+280 AVAEG

-290 RLLEEVPKEI
+290 RLLEEVSKKI

-307 QKRENVEEIIEPGKI
+307 QKRENTEEIIEPGKI
-322 AETRKHVGKE
+322 TETRKHVKKE
-332 LDDFFSKTQDIKA
+332 LYKFFSKAQDIKA
-345 LCLLHSAGSGKTTQ
+345 LCLLHSAGAGKTTQ
-359 TRNRILMQE
+359 TRNQILMQE

-389 LKDLKDAL
+389 LKDLMDAL
-397 EGSGKGIDPRDKE
+397 EGNGKGIDPRDEE
-410 YIKVFEYLKHSNKS
+410 YKKVLEHLKNSNKS

-432 QDSKGRHVEN
+432 QDRKGKHVEN
-442 IGDTYRNLSANS
+442 IGDTYKNLSANS
-454 GILKRTVEQILNLI
+454 GVLKRTVDQILKLTDE
-468 GKKDIIWALCTQQ
+468 KDIIWALCTQQ
-481 ALVESQFGKATSE
+481 ALVKTQFGDATSR
-494 HLKELA
+494 HLDNLLSK
-500 SRRITD
+500 RITD

-518 GHSNGLYAIE
+518 GYSNGLYAIE
-528 EMFNFL
+528 EMFDFL
-534 EKVKEKGG
+534 RKVREKGG

-562 LEEYGEFKVVPESL
+562 LEEYGEYKVVPESL
-576 VIVDFKEEEDFK
+576 VIVDFKEEEDFR

-610 RKFLFVDEVKK
+610 RKFLFMDDAKK
-621 VGEAK
+621 SD
-626 EELVNRIVGYIK
+626 EELVSRIAGYIK
-638 HTFKDKHNQTAF
+638 LTFEDKHSQTAF

-664 RLEDEGYSCLVAT
+664 RLEDEGYSCLIAT

-683 QERINQGNEDIILS
+683 QDRINQGNEDIILS

-719 IIMDF
+719 IITDF

-762 WDSSI
+762 RDTLFESI
-767 ERILEYEPEADEQ
+767 LQYEPNADEQ
-780 ILRLMIT
+780 ILRLIIR
-787 KHALNQ
+787 KHTLKQ
-793 KLLLDKVVFGIV
+793 KLLLDQVVFSIL
-805 EQFVKSGKE
+805 EQFVKSGKG

-819 LPTQYATRYIPHEVA
+819 LPTQYATRYIPNEVA
-834 NMEGFLSFLENII
+834 DIEGFLSFLENIV
-847 PFVEDKEK
+847 PFVENEEK
-855 KDKVEK
+855 REKVKK
-861 LYNTLLSAIFVS
+861 LSHTLLSAIFVS
-873 VVQIDFKKEFEYY
+873 AVQIDFKKDFEYY
-886 HPYILFEKQQVRYHF
+886 HPYILFERQEVRSAF
-901 DNEKRGKIKKLFE
+901 DNEKRWKIKKLFE
-914 ELKEILEDHNQ
+914 ELEETLKEENSE
-925 DKTNELKS
+925 KTQELGN
-933 FIEGGLPSTL
+933 FIKNGLPYISKR
-943 ENMPTI
+943 MPTI

-962 REKEQVN
+962 RERERGQ

-977 RGEADALMG
+977 RGKADTLMG
-986 SVKPTTYCFV
+986 DVEPFTYCLV
-996 GTLKEYACVPLGED
+996 GTPKEYACVPLGED

-1024 PIEFIIKLLGE
+1024 PIEFIIKLLEE

>member
-1 MVTSVVEVLGNVF
+1 MVEILGEVF

-27 EDYESFK
+27 EDYERFTK
-34 ESGFEEIKS
+34 DGFERIKS
-43 KFLSNELEELA
+43 KFLENGLEELA
-54 FVWEQLK
+54 YVWEQLK
-61 GLVPFEL
+61 EHVPFEL
-68 GNPPQELK
+68 ENPPQELK

-87 LLFLFLLGYYEGSLY
+87 LLFLFLLGYYEGSFH
-102 GKGFRDIKDIRF
+102 GKGFKNGRF

-126 GIYINADLLFI
+126 GIYHNADLLFV
-137 ADGVLYVVDFK
+137 ADVVLYVVDFK
-148 LGGAEGDIRT
+148 LGGAEGDIRA
-158 LLDKGEGVIP
+158 LLDKGEGSIP

-178 SLGEVGFERFVLS
+178 SLGEVGFERFVFS
-191 LLEMEEELLSLKTAN
+191 LLEMEEELLSLETAN

-219 VDYLCEEKP
+219 VDYLCEEMP

-263 VRQLYEKI
+263 IKQLYEKLRPV
-271 KQIDWEYSQ
+271 DWKYSQ
-280 AVAES
+280 AVAEG

-290 RLLEEVPKEI
+290 RLLEEVSKKI

-307 QKRENVEEIIEPGKI
+307 QKRENTEEIIEPGKI
-322 AETRKHVGKE
+322 TETRKHVKKE
-332 LDDFFSKTQDIKA
+332 LYKFFSKAQDIKA
-345 LCLLHSAGSGKTTQ
+345 LCLLHSAGAGKTTQ
-359 TRNRILMQE
+359 TRNQILMQE

-389 LKDLKDAL
+389 LKDLMDAL
-397 EGSGKGIDPRDKE
+397 EGNGKGIDPRDEE
-410 YIKVFEYLKHSNKS
+410 YKKVLEHLKNSNKS

-432 QDSKGRHVEN
+432 RDRKGKHVEN
-442 IGDTYRNLSANS
+442 IGDTYKNLSANS
-454 GILKRTVEQILNLI
+454 GVLKRTVDQILKLTDE
-468 GKKDIIWALCTQQ
+468 KDIIWALCTQQ
-481 ALVESQFGKATSE
+481 ALVKTQFGDATSR
-494 HLKELA
+494 HLDNLLSK
-500 SRRITD
+500 RITD

-518 GHSNGLYAIE
+518 GYSNGLYAIE
-528 EMFNFL
+528 EMFDFL
-534 EKVKEKGG
+534 RKVREKGG

-562 LEEYGEFKVVPESL
+562 LEEYGEYKVVPESL
-576 VIVDFKEEEDFK
+576 VIVDFKEEEDFR

-610 RKFLFVDEVKK
+610 RKFLFMDDAKK
-621 VGEAK
+621 SD
-626 EELVNRIVGYIK
+626 EELVSRIAGYIK
-638 HTFKDKHNQTAF
+638 LTFEDKHSQTAF

-664 RLEDEGYSCLVAT
+664 RLEDEGYSCLIAT

-683 QERINQGNEDIILS
+683 QDRINQGNEDIILS

-719 IIMDF
+719 IITDF

-762 WDSSI
+762 RDTLFESI
-767 ERILEYEPEADEQ
+767 LQYEPNADEQ
-780 ILRLMIT
+780 ILRLIIR
-787 KHALNQ
+787 KHTLKQ
-793 KLLLDKVVFGIV
+793 KLLLDQVVFSIL
-805 EQFVKSGKE
+805 EQFVKSGKG

-819 LPTQYATRYIPHEVA
+819 LPTQYATRYIPNEVA
-834 NMEGFLSFLENII
+834 DIEGFLSFLKNIV
-847 PFVEDKEK
+847 PFVENEEK
-855 KDKVEK
+855 REKVKK
-861 LYNTLLSAIFVS
+861 LSHTLLSAIFVS
-873 VVQIDFKKEFEYY
+873 AVQIDFKKDFEYY
-886 HPYILFEKQQVRYHF
+886 HPYILFERQEVRSAF
-901 DNEKRGKIKKLFE
+901 DNEKRWKIKKLFE
-914 ELKEILEDHNQ
+914 ELEETLKEENSE
-925 DKTNELKS
+925 KTQELGN
-933 FIEGGLPSTL
+933 FIKNGLPYISKR
-943 ENMPTI
+943 MPTI

-962 REKEQVN
+962 RERERGQ

-977 RGEADALMG
+977 RGKADTLMG
-986 SVKPTTYCFV
+986 DVEPFTYCLV
-996 GTLKEYACVPLGED
+996 GTPKEYACVPLGED

-1024 PIEFIIKLLGE
+1024 PIEFIIKLLEE

>member
-1 MVTSVVEVLGNVF
+1 MATPVVEVLGDVF
-14 EFAFKLGFLKGRV
+14 EFAFKLGFLKDRV

-34 ESGFEEIKS
+34 EGGFESIRF
-43 KFLSNELEELA
+43 KFLDKELEELV

-68 GNPPQELK
+68 ENPPQELK

-87 LLFLFLLGYYEGSLY
+87 LLFLFLLGYYEGSFY
-102 GKGFRDIKDIRF
+102 GKGFRDVRL
-114 IKYQLGE
+114 IKYELGQ

-126 GIYINADLLFI
+126 GIYPNADLLFV

-148 LGGAEGDIRT
+148 LAGAEGDIRA
-158 LLDKGEGVIP
+158 LLDKGEGSIP
-168 YRVYGLPVNV
+168 YRIYGLPVNV
-178 SLGEVGFERFVLS
+178 SLGEVGFERFVFS
-191 LLEMEEELLSLKTAN
+191 LLEMEEELLSLETAN

-212 LQVISYG
+212 LQVVSYG

-263 VRQLYEKI
+263 IRQLYEKI
-271 KQIDWEYSQ
+271 KPIDWEYSQ
-280 AVAES
+280 AVAEG

-300 ERLKEEM
+300 EKLKEEM
-307 QKRENVEEIIEPGKI
+307 QKRENIQEIIEPGKI

-332 LDDFFSKTQDIKA
+332 LDEFFSKTQDIKA

-389 LKDLKDAL
+389 LKDLEDAL
-397 EGSGKGIDPRDKE
+397 EGNGKGIDLQDEE
-410 YIKVFEYLKHSNKS
+410 YKKALEHLKNSNKS
-424 IGLVYEKR
+424 IGLIYEKR
-432 QDSKGRHVEN
+432 QDRKGRHVEN

-454 GILKRTVEQILNLI
+454 GILKRTVEEILKLTD
-468 GKKDIIWALCTQQ
+468 KKDIIWALCTQQ
-481 ALVESQFGKATSE
+481 ALVETQFRDATSK
-494 HLKELA
+494 HLDNLLSK
-500 SRRITD
+500 RITD

-534 EKVKEKGG
+534 GKVKEKGG
-542 RANLYL
+542 KANLYL
-548 FDANGYSPAILKKL
+548 FDANGYSPAILGKL
-562 LEEYGEFKVVPESL
+562 LEEYGEYKVVPESL
-576 VIVDFKEEEDFK
+576 VIVDFKEEEDFR

-595 VRAKHGYPSPKIIVK
+595 VRAKHGYPSPKIVVK
-610 RKFLFVDEVKK
+610 RKFLFMDDAKDEINK
-621 VGEAK
+621 
-626 EELVNRIVGYIK
+626 ELVSRIAGYIK
-638 HTFKDKHNQTAF
+638 HTFKDRHSQTAF

-664 RLEDEGYSCLVAT
+664 RLEDEGYSCLIAT

-683 QERINQGNEDIILS
+683 QDRINQGNEDIILS

-762 WDSSI
+762 WDTSF
-767 ERILEYEPEADEQ
+767 EKILQYEPNADEQ
-780 ILRLMIT
+780 ILRLMIR
-787 KHALNQ
+787 KHTLNQ

-805 EQFVKSGKE
+805 EQFVRSGKGR
-814 KVLVP
+814 VLVP
-819 LPTQYATRYIPHEVA
+819 LPTQYATRYIPNEVA
-834 NMEGFLSFLENII
+834 NMEGFLSFLDNII
-847 PFVEDKEK
+847 PFVEDEEK
-855 KDKVEK
+855 RKKVEK
-861 LYNTLLSAIFVS
+861 LYNTLLSAIFVNA
-873 VVQIDFKKEFEYY
+873 VQIDFRKEFEYY
-886 HPYILFEKQQVRYHF
+886 HPYILFEKQKVRYAF
-901 DNEKRGKIKKLFE
+901 GKEKRWKIKKLFE
-914 ELKEILEDHNQ
+914 ELEEILKDHNQ
-925 DKTNELKS
+925 DKTSELKS
-933 FIEGGLPSTL
+933 FIEGGLPSTS
-943 ENMPTI
+943 ENMPII

-962 REKEQVN
+962 KEKEKVQ
-969 FKIRGRIG
+969 FRIMGRIG

-996 GTLKEYACVPLGED
+996 GTEKEYACVPLGED

>member
-1 MVTSVVEVLGNVF
+1 MATPVVEVLGDVF

-34 ESGFEEIKS
+34 EGGFESIRF
-43 KFLSNELEELA
+43 KFLDKELEELV

-68 GNPPQELK
+68 ENPPQGLK

-87 LLFLFLLGYYEGSLY
+87 LLFLFLLGYYEGALY
-102 GKGFRDIKDIRF
+102 GRGFRDVRL

-126 GIYINADLLFI
+126 GIYPNADLLFV

-148 LGGAEGDIRT
+148 LAGAEGDIRA
-158 LLDKGEGVIP
+158 LLDKGEGSIP
-168 YRVYGLPVNV
+168 YRIYGLPVNV
-178 SLGEVGFERFVLS
+178 SLGEVGFERFVFS
-191 LLEMEEELLSLKTAN
+191 LLEMEELLSLETAN

-212 LQVISYG
+212 LQLVSYG

-263 VRQLYEKI
+263 VRQLYEEI
-271 KQIDWEYSQ
+271 KEIDWEYSQ
-280 AVAES
+280 AVAEG

-300 ERLKEEM
+300 EKLKEEM
-307 QKRENVEEIIEPGKI
+307 QKRENTEEIIEPGKI
-322 AETRKHVGKE
+322 DEARKHVGKE
-332 LDDFFSKTQDIKA
+332 LDEFFSKAQDIKA

-389 LKDLKDAL
+389 LKDLMDAL
-397 EGSGKGIDPRDKE
+397 EGNGEDIDLQDEE
-410 YIKVFEYLKHSNKS
+410 YKKVLEHLKNSNKS
-424 IGLVYEKR
+424 IGLVYERR
-432 QDSKGRHVEN
+432 QDRKGKHVEN

-454 GILKRTVEQILNLI
+454 GILKRTVEQISKLI
-468 GKKDIIWALCTQQ
+468 DDKRDIIWALCTQQ

-494 HLKELA
+494 HLDNLL

-518 GHSNGLYAIE
+518 GDRNGLYAIE
-528 EMFNFL
+528 QMFDFL
-534 EKVKEKGG
+534 GKVKEKGG

-548 FDANGYSPAILKKL
+548 FDANGYSPAILGKL
-562 LEEYGEFKVVPESL
+562 LEEYGEYKVVPESL
-576 VIVDFKEEEDFK
+576 VIVDFKEEEDFR

-610 RKFLFVDEVKK
+610 RKFLFMDYAKDEI
-621 VGEAK
+621 K
-626 EELVNRIVGYIK
+626 EELVSRIAGYIK
-638 HTFKDKHNQTAF
+638 HTFEDRHSQTAF
-650 LFLQSKELLAMLKT
+650 LFLQNKELLAKLKDH
-664 RLEDEGYSCLVAT
+664 LEDKGYSCLVAT

-683 QERINQGNEDIILS
+683 QDRINQGDEDIILS

-762 WDSSI
+762 WDALF
-767 ERILEYEPEADEQ
+767 ERILEYEPKADEQ
-780 ILRLMIT
+780 ILRLMIR
-787 KHALNQ
+787 KHTLKQ
-793 KLLLDKVVFGIV
+793 KLLLDQVVFGIV
-805 EQFVKSGKE
+805 EQFVKSGKG

-819 LPTQYATRYIPHEVA
+819 LPSQYATKYIPNEVA
-834 NMEGFLSFLENII
+834 NIEGFLSFLENIV

-855 KDKVEK
+855 KEEVEN
-861 LYNTLLSAIFVS
+861 LYHTLLSALFVNA
-873 VVQIDFKKEFEYY
+873 VQIDFRKEFEYY
-886 HPYILFEKQQVRYHF
+886 HPYILFERQDVRYAF
-901 DNEKRGKIKKLFE
+901 ENEKRWKIKKLFE
-914 ELKEILEDHNQ
+914 ELEEVLKDHNQ
-925 DKTNELKS
+925 DKTDELKS
-933 FIEGGLPSTL
+933 FIEGGLPSTSKS
-943 ENMPTI
+943 MPTI

-962 REKEQVN
+962 REKEMVE
-969 FKIRGRIG
+969 FEIRGRIG
-977 RGEADALMG
+977 RGKADTLMG
-986 SVKPTTYCFV
+986 RVKPTTYCFV
-996 GTLKEYACVPLGED
+996 GTQKEYACVPLGED